1 MEPGDV
7 AENVNGGLSHMSEA
21 KVTRTEVYMKKILEV
36 KKLFFFYFFSCNFAL
51 HKKHFYVL
59 HF

>member
-21 KVTRTEVYMKKILEV
+21 KVTRLEVYIETNFGSKKIFL
-36 KKLFFFYFFSCNFAL
+36 LIYMM
-51 HKKHFYVL
+51 
-59 HF
+59 